1 MKRVIEPTTPQHLTP
16 WEGPGGDRRW
26 TTVGFLAICSP
37 AVADIYGYWD
47 RKRGERQM
55 PRRSDLD
62 PAEIARH
69 LPGLQLI
76 DVTRDPLDFV
86 YRLVGTREVE
96 ARGHDPTGRRV
107 AESFFGQNADDVLAN
122 YCRVVATG
130 SFVYD
135 LDKFTT
141 PGGRFVQD
149 ESLFLP
155 LADAARAM
163 SQILVYTHYQDL
175 WGRPTGAVAAM
186 PSGNRPKGGRTSRR

>member
-1 MKRVIEPTTPQHLTP
+1 MKLVANPATLQHLTP

-26 TTVGFLAICSP
+26 TTVGFLDICSP
-37 AVADIYGYWD
+37 AIAELYGYWN
-47 RKRGERQM
+47 RKRGERPM
-55 PRRSDLD
+55 PQRSEID
-62 PAEIARH
+62 PADITRH

-76 DVTRDPLDFV
+76 EVKRDPLDFV
-86 YRLVGTREVE
+86 YRLVGTREVS

-107 AESFFGQNADDVLAN
+107 AESFFGQTAEDVLAN
-122 YCRVVATG
+122 YRRVVATG

-155 LADAARAM
+155 LADVAGAVG
-163 SQILVYTHYQDL
+163 QILVYTHYQDL
-175 WGRPTGAVAAM
+175 WGQPHGAIAAM
-186 PSGNRPKGGRTSRR
+186 PAATPTKR